1 MIKFMDN
8 SNFIISGSSCSGKT
22 TLIKRILL
30 NTEHLF
36 VTEPTKIIFCFQSW
50 QKSYEDILKLKQ
62 NVTFIETLPTE
73 EGLIDLI
80 TNHPHT
86 IFVCDDKMNEIMDN
100 KFYSELFTR
109 NSHHLKISSFLLLQN
124 INSHGKYKS
133 NIIKNSHYHLL
144 LRSPSNLSSI
154 RALGI
159 QVGDYRNLI
168 DSYNDCTKNKQFSYL
183 LCDFHPQTDQTYR
196 YRTDIFPDDDV
207 CIVYKTM

>member
-1 MIKFMDN
+1 MIKFVDN

-30 NTEHLF
+30 NTTELF
-36 VTEPTKIIFCFQSW
+36 ITEPTKILFCYQSW
-50 QKSYEDILKLKQ
+50 QKSYDDILKLK
-62 NVTFIETLPTE
+62 NVTFMEKLPTE
-73 EGLIDLI
+73 EDLVDLTI
-80 TNHPHT
+80 NQQHS
-86 IFVCDDKMNEIMDN
+86 IFVCDDKMDEIMDN

-124 INSHGKYKS
+124 INSNGKYKS
-133 NIIKNSHYHLL
+133 NIIKNSHYHFL
-144 LRSPSNLSSI
+144 LRSPSNISSI

-168 DSYNDCTKNKQFSYL
+168 ESYRDCTKHKQFSYL

-207 CIVYKTM
+207 CIVYKTT